1 MERDLIL
8 ELQNMIEKGLQ
19 RKNELIMNEEKIK
32 EKLESNIKL
41 IDLNISALNKTY
53 DLIIYK

>member
-1 MERDLIL
+1 
-8 ELQNMIEKGLQ
+8 MIEKGLQ

-41 IDLNISALNKTY
+41 INLDISALNTTY
-53 DLIIYK
+53 ELIISK

>member
-1 MERDLIL
+1 
-8 ELQNMIEKGLQ
+8 MIEKGLQ

-41 IDLNISALNKTY
+41 IDLDISALNKTY

>member
-1 MERDLIL
+1 
-8 ELQNMIEKGLQ
+8 MIEKGLQ

-41 IDLNISALNKTY
+41 INLDTSTLNKNY
-53 DLIIYK
+53 DLILSK

>member
-1 MERDLIL
+1 MESDLIL

-41 IDLNISALNKTY
+41 INLDTSTLNKNY
-53 DLIIYK
+53 DLILSK